1 MESNAAGSVSP
12 GAVGEASE
20 NSLRALVGA
29 SPIGV
34 AAVLLGATLVTWI
47 VSIERMRGMDMGPG
61 TDLGAVGWYLGLW
74 VTMMAAMMLPSA
86 APMVLVFS
94 RIARERARRGRA
106 YTPTWTFVAGYLAVW
121 TAYGVVAYGVYRVVA
136 AADLAFLAW
145 DEQGPYVAGTAIV
158 LAGLYQFTPLKATC
172 LKHCRSPLQFVLE
185 DWREGSLGAARMG
198 AEHGAYCIGCCW
210 GLMLL
215 LFALGVM
222 SLTWMAV
229 VAGVIFAEKAIPGGW
244 RLTRPLAIA
253 FVAFGVWVMV
263 ASSSVP
269 WLTQP
274 GGAGTRM
281 QMEMEMGG

>member
-1 MESNAAGSVSP
+1 MESVEAGSVDST
-12 GAVGEASE
+12 VVVEASE
-20 NSLRALVGA
+20 SGLRTLVRA
-29 SPIGV
+29 NPVGV
-34 AAVLLGATLVTWI
+34 AAVLLGATLVSWI
-47 VSIERMRGMDMGPG
+47 VAIGRMRGMDMGPG
-61 TDLGAVGWYLGLW
+61 TDLGAVGWYVGLW
-74 VTMMAAMMLPSA
+74 VTMMAAMMLPSV

-94 RIARERARRGRA
+94 RIGRERARRGRA
-106 YTPTWTFVAGYLAVW
+106 YTPTWTFVAGYLAAW
-121 TAYGVVAYGVYRVVA
+121 TAYGLAAYGVYRAVA
-136 AADLAFLAW
+136 AADLGFLAW

-158 LAGLYQFTPLKATC
+158 LAGLYQLTPLKAKC
-172 LKHCRSPLQFVLE
+172 LKHCRSPLQFVLH
-185 DWREGSLGAARMG
+185 DWREGPLGALRMG
-198 AEHGAYCIGCCW
+198 AKHGAYCVGCCW

-269 WLTQP
+269 GLTQP
-274 GGAGTRM
+274 AGGAWTRM
-281 QMEMEMGG
+281 QVEMGN